1 MSSRSSAYRRR
12 AATPRAVPGHAD
24 EGGRIMKVLHR
35 PTAACR
41 RARAAHTCDPPQ
53 PGVQPA
59 TGTDEPK
66 ARRSGRSSQPSALRA
81 ASCAS

>member
-59 TGTDEPK
+59 TGTDEPN
-66 ARRSGRSSQPSALRA
+66 AREIRPQ
-81 ASCAS
+81 